1 MHGDMRVLLNG
12 YLDGEL
18 HGARLLEMEHHLAT
32 CESCRKE
39 LMELRQISELLQA
52 DSSPEFVPVERFVSN
67 LALRLPRRILH
78 VRPQEHGFL
87 AWWLVPA
94 GLLGAWFFV
103 QAVFVLNDTLT
114 AMNLAGML
122 GQAANWLGGGQQ
134 MAWFTAVMGL
144 FGSQLGGSQST
155 LSLLNQVNV
164 LGVDWLKGFLW
175 QTLIVSTYCGW
186 LVFWLSRRSQHIRMD
201 NLSKDYPTDY
211 R

>member
-1 MHGDMRVLLNG
+1 MHDDMRVLLNG

-18 HGARLLEMEHHLAT
+18 HGTRLLEMEHHLAT

-52 DSSPEFVPVERFVSN
+52 DSSLEFVPVERFVSS
-67 LALRLPRRILH
+67 LALRLPRRTLQFQ
-78 VRPQEHGFL
+78 PQKHGFL

-103 QAVFVLNDTLT
+103 QTVFVFTDALT
-114 AMNLAGML
+114 AMNLAGIL
-122 GQAANWLGGGQQ
+122 GRAASWLGGGQQ
-134 MAWFTAVMGL
+134 MAWFKAVTGL
-144 FGSQLGGSQST
+144 LGSQLGGVQST

-164 LGVDWLKGFLW
+164 FGVDWLKGFLW
-175 QTLIVSTYCGW
+175 QTLIVLIYSGW
-186 LVFWLSRRSQHIRMD
+186 LAFWLSRRSQHIRMD
-201 NLSKDYPTDY
+201 NLTEDHSTDY